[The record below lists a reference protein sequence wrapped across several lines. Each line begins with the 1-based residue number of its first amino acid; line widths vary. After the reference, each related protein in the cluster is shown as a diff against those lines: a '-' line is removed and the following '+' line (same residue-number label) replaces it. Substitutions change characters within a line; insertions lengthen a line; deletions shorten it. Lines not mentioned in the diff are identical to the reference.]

1 MRLIW
6 AILRGQAQE
15 RRPGACDGLG
25 WVCSVSMA
33 QVGLAALWER
43 LGRGVWSNDAT

>member
-15 RRPGACDGLG
+15 RHPGADDGLG
-25 WVCSVSMA
+25 WVRSVSMA
-33 QVGLAALWER
+33 QGGLAALWER